1 MLVDFQGTLNYEGI
15 AHEVLIFDVGKAIA
29 YELTKEDYLQ
39 TTRPSKPRPTAPPP
53 MTWNRYHNHDE
64 IVKYLETVRMR
75 HPQLVEL
82 IHIGRSFEGRPLI
95 VVKIESKQT
104 AAAANNDGLHT
115 IKRPKRKR
123 KSGQANAV
131 FVEAGAQGLAWIGPA
146 AATWMIAE
154 LLRLM
159 KTNSE
164 YTHIYYYRT
173 SMFVFLNIYFTI
185 LIILAQIISINLVI
199 PTKVFS

>member
-29 YELTKEDYLQ
+29 YERSKEDYLH
-39 TTRPSKPRPTAPPP
+39 TTRPSKPPRATMPPP
-53 MTWNRYHNHDE
+53 MTWNRYHNLDE
-64 IVKYLETVRMR
+64 IVKYLETVRLR

-82 IHIGRSFEGRPLI
+82 IHIGRSYEGRPLI
-95 VVKIESKQT
+95 VVKIESKQSPIMANSNGP
-104 AAAANNDGLHT
+104 AAV
-115 IKRPKRKR
+115 KRPKRKH

-146 AATWMIAE
+146 TATWMIAE

-164 YTHIYYYRT
+164 YTYQSSSY
-173 SMFVFLNIYFTI
+173 
-185 LIILAQIISINLVI
+185 
-199 PTKVFS
+199 